1 MRKKW
6 MRIIGIL
13 GTIAVIG
20 TACGNDGEDAALPT
34 DGGGKG
40 QFFYVKVES
49 VGETAEKATGQARSG
64 RPLFSMSPKQTIDK
78 VELILVKNDASAEV
92 VCRKEITGWSDTD
105 NRVSYTYVEGNKRGR
120 KALVSLTEGQAV
132 PDGSY
137 LAYAVGYHSG
147 SYGQY
152 KPFDRL
158 VRDGRLTGTESVTVP
173 PGGYADEIFAGAMIF
188 TVRDG
193 QFKSAPVT
201 GEERA
206 EPEVIL
212 RRQVAGTFGYF
223 TGIPATVGGE
233 AVARLRLVAG
243 IRNRTVVFAGFRSIE
258 NPDAFN
264 QENVING
271 CRPRTDYDARLD
283 GSAADDAFVVYD
295 IELAKWFPGN
305 EDGPLDLNGDG
316 ILDKQDANWQVD
328 PQMKEQGGSLS
339 VAPGSVFGDSFWVPV
354 PITQAEIDRK
364 LPTFQLQLIGRDG
377 ESILKSWNLLLRGDA
392 ELYVTRT
399 VVSIDEQDQA
409 SIYTEKNPE
418 VELTYSIARNHLY
431 TIGTKNSD
439 ASYGEDEP
447 VYLKREEAE
456 ATLRMDVNPE
466 WEALDTVIF
475 H

>member
-1 MRKKW
+1 M
-6 MRIIGIL
+6 
-13 GTIAVIG
+13 
-20 TACGNDGEDAALPT
+20 
-34 DGGGKG
+34 
-40 QFFYVKVES
+40 
-49 VGETAEKATGQARSG
+49 
-64 RPLFSMSPKQTIDK
+64 
-78 VELILVKNDASAEV
+78 
-92 VCRKEITGWSDTD
+92 
-105 NRVSYTYVEGNKRGR
+105 
-120 KALVSLTEGQAV
+120 
-132 PDGSY
+132 
-137 LAYAVGYHSG
+137 
-147 SYGQY
+147 
-152 KPFDRL
+152 
-158 VRDGRLTGTESVTVP
+158 
-173 PGGYADEIFAGAMIF
+173 
-188 TVRDG
+188 
-193 QFKSAPVT
+193 
-201 GEERA
+201 
-206 EPEVIL
+206 
-212 RRQVAGTFGYF
+212 
-223 TGIPATVGGE
+223 
-233 AVARLRLVAG
+233 
-243 IRNRTVVFAGFRSIE
+243 
-258 NPDAFN
+258 
-264 QENVING
+264 
-271 CRPRTDYDARLD
+271 
-283 GSAADDAFVVYD
+283 YD

-305 EDGPLDLNGDG
+305 EDGPLDMNGDG